1 VTRKLFVTTGADGR
15 LVVAHARPHGA
26 LRADDAD
33 QMRAA
38 TAAEEYRA
46 TWGMDRVLDWFEG
59 QNGFFYL
66 FDSSPDAPTD
76 FTRPANRVV
85 AAWGRSR
92 PDERVGD
99 RRLLRRFPLPDRSAR
114 RLDRGHLIA
123 LASGG
128 GENVNLVPQATR
140 LNRGWSE
147 QGRRWRQL
155 ERLAASQAGVSMFI
169 EVRYD
174 DLSDVPSAFVVRAQ
188 APGGDEL
195 TEEFDNRDTPSA

>member
-1 VTRKLFVTTGADGR
+1 MTRKLFVTTGADGR
-15 LVVAHARPHGA
+15 LVVTQAWPDDEFRSE
-26 LRADDAD
+26 DAD

-38 TAAEEYRA
+38 AAADRYRA
-46 TWGMDRVLDWFEG
+46 AWGTDRVLDWFEG

-92 PDERVGD
+92 PNERVGD
-99 RRLLRRFPLPDRSAR
+99 RRLLRRFPLPHRSAR
-114 RLDRGHLIA
+114 QLDRGHLIA

-128 GENVNLVPQATR
+128 GENVNLVPQATK

-147 QGRRWRQL
+147 EGTRWRAL

-174 DLSDVPSAFVVRAQ
+174 GLSDVPSTFIVRVQ
-188 APGGDEL
+188 APGREEL
-195 TEEFDNRDTPSA
+195 TEEFTNHDADSV